1 MHELGVVMEVA
12 RVVEAFARENEV
24 EEVNTIVL
32 QVGEL
37 SSMVPKYI
45 YDVYPAAV
53 DGTMLEKT
61 RLDIEIIPGNG
72 RCGECET
79 VFNVLENRA
88 VCPNCQ
94 STQFELLSGREFY
107 IKEIVCY

>member
-1 MHELGVVMEVA
+1 MVMEVA

-24 EEVNTIVL
+24 EEVDTIVL

-53 DGTMLEKT
+53 DGTMLENTK
-61 RLDIEIIPGNG
+61 LDIEIIPGNG
-72 RCGECET
+72 KCGECET
-79 VFNVLENRA
+79 VFNILENRA

-94 STQFELLSGREFY
+94 SAQFELLSGREFY

>member
-45 YDVYPAAV
+45 YDVYPATV

-79 VFNVLENRA
+79 VFNILENRA

-107 IKEIVCY
+107 IKEIVCC

>member
-12 RVVEAFARENEV
+12 RVVEVFARENDV
-24 EEVNTIVL
+24 EEVDTIVL

-37 SSMVPKYI
+37 SAMVPKYI

-53 DGTMLEKT
+53 YGTMLENTK
-61 RLDIEIIPGNG
+61 LDIEIVPGNG
-72 RCGECET
+72 RCGRCEA
-79 VFNVLENRA
+79 VFNILESHA

-94 STQFELLSGREFY
+94 SAQFELLSGREFY
-107 IKEIVCY
+107 IKEIVCF